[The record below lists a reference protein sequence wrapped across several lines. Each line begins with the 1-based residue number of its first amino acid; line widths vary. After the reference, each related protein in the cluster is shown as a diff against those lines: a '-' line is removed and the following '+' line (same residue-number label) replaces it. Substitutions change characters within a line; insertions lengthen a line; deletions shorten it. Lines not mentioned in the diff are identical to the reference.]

1 MKSPRRGNWT
11 VRWIAALVADIDED
25 GITDIAMARSDA
37 PNVLYFGNKQVGSPT
52 TNAGRPASKPAL
64 TVQFVRSRNTPR
76 EACPVGF
83 RRNGEW
89 KR

>member
-37 PNVLYFGNKQVGSPT
+37 PNVLYFGNKQAGSPT
-52 TNAGRPASKPAL
+52 TRTPDGRH
-64 TVQFVRSRNTPR
+64 
-76 EACPVGF
+76 
-83 RRNGEW
+83 
-89 KR
+89 